1 MTRAATENG
10 QLLAPIEAKLRR
22 LIWRARA
29 AIALRGALAT
39 LAAASLAM
47 LVTVVI
53 AVRWPFF
60 EAWQQYAL
68 TCLWVGA
75 GLGAAFVMLV
85 RPLARSFSL
94 AGIARV
100 VEQHHPELHE
110 RISSTVELLHSSDAP
125 EIRGSEALIHALAT
139 EAGQDARSVR
149 PRREVTF
156 RRARPFLI
164 ALAAVGAV
172 IVVLCATSRG
182 MRNEFAKRLLPFLN
196 LPNFHAGDLIISPG
210 VDRTVLAGERLEVTV
225 SLTKGKAAKARWAEV
240 HVARPEGG
248 HQVVRMNL
256 LPGPVGGIEGGGARP
271 EKTFAY
277 TTPPLQKS
285 MRYRVRV
292 GDARSRYYQATVEPR
307 PAAAGIEVAY
317 DYPDYL
323 GREDLPPTPGTGRL
337 EAPVGTVAT
346 VRVRLNKPVAAAEL
360 FVNDGPAELTRLG
373 ESEYSF
379 VQALSRP
386 SAGSWRLVLT
396 DAHGYTGEAG
406 GQIAAIADAAPA
418 ARIVSPV
425 EDKLKLKPADRL
437 PIGYTVY
444 DEIGLDRAELVVAID
459 GGAER
464 AMPVPMR
471 KAATGPAAHPGEL
484 ETVLNLTE
492 LELSSARKI
501 TFQLRAWDNRPD
513 ALGGAQ
519 EGVSAQKTI
528 ELDVK
533 APGYV
538 FQVQMALDLRV
549 RQTLERIYQELTEA
563 KKLSE
568 PLRRSMPATKKLTD
582 KTVAK
587 IKQMRQHLVTAEQDT
602 RALAEVTAGSAYPTL
617 SQTLSKL
624 ADANIAKAVDS
635 SELIVVTDNQKARA
649 EQADEADFQIDRALA
664 IVSDLL
670 KKFDVL
676 TELARRAIALQELA
690 ERQEALAAAKLA
702 EATTQPATA
711 PAGGD
716 DSAGAMSGEEWER
729 AQEQVARDTGQL
741 VRQTPNAL
749 HESLGRNQQRSRDLA
764 EMAERLQRR
773 QQALLQHTAA
783 AEAVRQ
789 TQQQLRQL
797 AAEQAT
803 LAGQIGQLAQQ
814 ARPVPPSVEPTTQA
828 AHQAQAAA
836 GALTTTQPATALPM
850 QTAAE
855 QALAQTAQQA
865 QAELQ
870 RHAAA
875 ELAAAAERMADQQA
889 QLAQRSE
896 SAAPHQQ
903 TAQAAQQAAAQ
914 ATARQ
919 RQVLAQVGGRL
930 AGLARRQA
938 ALAQRAGQ
946 LEQPTSP
953 PAPARPAQAMQQ
965 AATSL
970 RQGDPA
976 SAAAQAARAGGQSQQ
991 LAGELARRAAAAPQA
1006 AQQAEQ
1012 RAQQAAAQAQQ
1023 AAQRAQKAAQAA
1035 AQAQQQSAAA
1045 AQRAQQAQATTQQT
1059 GAAAAQQAA
1068 AQAQQAAQRAQQ
1080 AAQAAQ
1086 KQSQQAQ
1093 QASQAAAQAA
1103 QQARGQVQPAQ
1114 QHSAAAGKLAQEQA
1128 QLAREI
1134 AAAAAR
1140 EAPQAAQAQAAGQ
1153 QAAAQQAQAAKQ
1165 TRQAAQQLQGAPQA
1179 QQQLAK
1185 QVPQLK
1191 RLAAK
1196 ADRQVQTAMR
1206 QHDPTA
1212 GMQRAAAELSRSR
1225 AARAAPSQRTA
1236 EQQLH
1241 RIAEAAREQLARTD
1255 PQRAA
1260 QQLAAAAER
1269 MARRQ
1274 EQLAGES
1281 GEAVRQQQAGQA
1293 AQRTS
1298 EQQQQRQRQIVGQ
1311 IAGRQAPLAGRQ
1323 EALAKQAGQ
1332 LEQAAA
1338 ASQQARPARAMQQAA
1353 EQLRKASPQ
1362 AAAPHA
1368 QQAAQQAERMAGELA
1383 QRSAAAEKASQG
1395 AAERSKAQPADQAAA
1410 QTARQAMA
1418 RAQQASRQADAA
1430 RQLARRQA
1438 ELARQAAQ
1446 AAAAEAPHAA
1456 QAQQAQQQAAADA
1469 AQAAHAGQQAARQAQ
1484 ATAGRQRQL
1493 TDQVGQ
1499 LSRLAQ
1505 QATPAAQAAMRQHN
1519 PTANMQRAA
1528 GELAQSRPAQAQPA
1542 QQAAARQLRQIAQAA
1557 RQQVDPTR
1565 PTEATQ
1571 IARSAASLAQ
1581 QQQRLRARAAELTG
1595 QLARGQNQLDR
1606 QELTRLQAAQQ
1617 QIAREAAELSDDVRQ
1632 QAPQADRIDT
1642 QAARAAAE
1650 ALRRLGGRQLAA
1662 AAESGHRAANL
1673 MNEMER
1679 RLGRPEEGGGEESG
1693 QRGEESGQGGEES
1706 GHAGQE
1712 SGHGGQESGH
1722 GGQESGHGGQD
1733 SGQGSG
1739 QPGQGR
1745 SGQVQAATPSGQE
1758 PDQVAA
1764 EQGPTAAERRAEL
1777 AEQAGDLAGR
1787 QQRVADEA
1795 AALAGRRRG
1804 QLLASRQQQ
1813 IGEGTA
1819 DLQQGAELINDHIR
1833 DLLPDAT
1840 ARQLARQATGAL
1852 QQAAAAQSSAE
1863 RAMSAGQPGQS
1874 MQPQQGSAAGLGRA
1888 AGALRRLGQ
1897 RLSEQARRA
1906 RQRPPEGED
1915 ALPGELAEAYD
1926 AARSASQSRQLSDA
1940 AMAARLMAQLAAGTI
1955 RRAMSMGVMP
1965 MAGWPNQS
1973 PEGMALSSNA
1983 RVGAA
1988 LPDLTAPQLAK
1999 LGITLEDWARLPG
2012 QLRDQVLQSARLGG
2026 PEEYRGLIKRY
2037 FQAIARLSAEKETSP
2052 QEPKKK

>member
-47 LVTVVI
+47 LITVVI

-60 EAWQQYAL
+60 EAWQHYAL

-85 RPLARSFSL
+85 RPLARSFTL

-100 VEQHHPELHE
+100 VEQRHPELHE
-110 RISSTVELLHSSDAP
+110 RISSTVELLNSSDAP

-139 EAGQDARSVR
+139 EAGQDVRTVR
-149 PRREVTF
+149 PRREITF
-156 RRARPFLI
+156 RRARPFVI
-164 ALAAVGAV
+164 ALAAVGAI

-210 VDRTVLAGERLEVTV
+210 ADRTVLAGERLEVTV

-248 HQVVRMNL
+248 HKVVQMNL
-256 LPGPVGGIEGGGARP
+256 LPSPVGRAEGGAAPP
-271 EKTFAY
+271 EKTFAH
-277 TTPPLQKS
+277 TTPPLHES

-307 PAAAGIEVAY
+307 PAAASVEVAY

-323 GREDLPPTPGTGRL
+323 QREDLPPTAGTGRL

-346 VRVRLNKPVAAAEL
+346 VRVRLNKPVASAEL
-360 FVNDGPAELTRLG
+360 FVNDSPAELTRLG
-373 ESEYSF
+373 DSECSF
-379 VQALSRP
+379 VQALSKP
-386 SAGSWRLVLT
+386 STGSWRLVLT

-425 EDKLKLKPADRL
+425 EDKLKLKPDDRL

-444 DEIGLDRAELVVAID
+444 DEIGLDRAELVVSID
-459 GGAER
+459 GGADR
-464 AMPVPMR
+464 ALPVPTR
-471 KAATGPAAHPGEL
+471 KAAAPAGQPGEL
-484 ETVLNLTE
+484 ETVLNLAE
-492 LELSSARKI
+492 LELSSARKV
-501 TFQLRAWDNRPD
+501 TFQLRAWDNRPEQ
-513 ALGGAQ
+513 LGGAQ

-538 FQVQMALDLRV
+538 FQVQMALDLRI

-582 KTVAK
+582 ETVSKVKT
-587 IKQMRQHLVTAEQDT
+587 MRQHLVTAEQDT
-602 RALAEVTAGSAYPTL
+602 RALAEATAGSAYPTL

-624 ADANIAKAVDS
+624 ADAHVAKAVDRC
-635 SELIVVTDNQKARA
+635 ELIVVTDDQKARA

-676 TELARRAIALQELA
+676 TELARRALALQELA

-702 EATTQPATA
+702 EATTQPTTA

-729 AQEQVARDTGQL
+729 AQEQVARDTGEL

-749 HESLGRNQQRSRDLA
+749 HESLGRSQQRSRDLA
-764 EMAERLQRR
+764 EMAEQLQRQ

-789 TQQQLRQL
+789 TQQQLQQL
-797 AAEQAT
+797 AAEQAQ

-814 ARPVPPSVEPTTQA
+814 ARPVPPSVEPTAQA
-828 AHQAQAAA
+828 AQQAQAAA

-889 QLAQRSE
+889 QLAERSE
-896 SAAPHQQ
+896 SAGPHQQ
-903 TAQAAQQAAAQ
+903 AAQAAQQAAALAQ
-914 ATARQ
+914 ARQ

-930 AGLARRQA
+930 AGLAQRQT

-946 LEQPTSP
+946 LEQATSP

-976 SAAAQAARAGGQSQQ
+976 AAAAQAAQAGGQAQQ

-1006 AQQAEQ
+1006 AQQAGQ
-1012 RAQQAAAQAQQ
+1012 RAQQAAQQAQQ
-1023 AAQRAQKAAQAA
+1023 AAQAAQQAAQAA
-1035 AQAQQQSAAA
+1035 AQAQQQSTAA

-1059 GAAAAQQAA
+1059 SAAADQQAAQTAA
-1068 AQAQQAAQRAQQ
+1068 AQAQQAAQ
-1080 AAQAAQ
+1080 AAQH
-1086 KQSQQAQ
+1086 QSQQAQ

-1114 QHSAAAGKLAQEQA
+1114 QHSAAAGQLAQEQA

-1140 EAPQAAQAQAAGQ
+1140 EAPQAAQAQAAAQ
-1153 QAAAQQAQAAKQ
+1153 QAAAQQAQAAER

-1191 RLAAK
+1191 RLAAE

-1225 AARAAPSQRTA
+1225 AAQAAPAQRTA
-1236 EQQLH
+1236 EQQL
-1241 RIAEAAREQLARTD
+1241 RQIAEAAREQLARTD

-1274 EQLAGES
+1274 EQLTGEA

-1293 AQRTS
+1293 AQRTG
-1298 EQQQQRQRQIVGQ
+1298 EQQQQRQRQILGQ
-1311 IAGRQAPLAGRQ
+1311 IAGRQAPLAAQQ
-1323 EALAKQAGQ
+1323 EALAKEAGQ

-1338 ASQQARPARAMQQAA
+1338 ASEQARPARAMQQAA
-1353 EQLRKASPQ
+1353 EQLRQASPQ
-1362 AAAPHA
+1362 AAGPHA

-1383 QRSAAAEKASQG
+1383 QRSAAAGKASQG

-1410 QTARQAMA
+1410 QAARQAMA
-1418 RAQQASRQADAA
+1418 QAQQASRQADAA

-1469 AQAAHAGQQAARQAQ
+1469 AEAAQAGQQAARQAQ

-1505 QATPAAQAAMRQHN
+1505 QATPAAQAAMRQHD

-1528 GELAQSRPAQAQPA
+1528 GELEQSRPAKAQPA

-1571 IARSAASLAQ
+1571 IARSAQALAQ

-1595 QLARGQNQLDR
+1595 QLARGQDQLDQ
-1606 QELTRLQAAQQ
+1606 QELTRLQAEQQ

-1662 AAESGHRAANL
+1662 AAESGRRAANL
-1673 MNEMER
+1673 MNEMGR

-1693 QRGEESGQGGEES
+1693 QGGEESGQGGEES
-1706 GHAGQE
+1706 GQ
-1712 SGHGGQESGH
+1712 GG
-1722 GGQESGHGGQD
+1722 D
-1733 SGQGSG
+1733 G

-1745 SGQVQAATPSGQE
+1745 SGQVRAATPSGQE

-1764 EQGPTAAERRAEL
+1764 EQAPTAAERRAEL

-1787 QQRVADEA
+1787 QQRVAEEA
-1795 AALAGRRRG
+1795 AALAGRQRG
-1804 QLLASRQQQ
+1804 QLLASRQQR

-1819 DLQQGAELINDHIR
+1819 DLQRGAELISDHIQ
-1833 DLLPDAT
+1833 DLLPDPT
-1840 ARQLARQATGAL
+1840 ARQLAQQATGAL

-1888 AGALRRLGQ
+1888 AGALRQLGQ
-1897 RLSEQARRA
+1897 RLSEQARGA
-1906 RQRPPEGED
+1906 QQPPPEGED

-1926 AARSASQSRQLSDA
+1926 AARSAAQSQQLSDA

-1988 LPDLTAPQLAK
+1988 LPDLTATQLEK

-2037 FQAIARLSAEKETSP
+2037 FQAIARLSAEKESSP
-2052 QEPKKK
+2052 QEKKK